1 MGDQGQLSKIIC
13 NVSFEK
19 LNFIRKK
26 TGSDQIRSC
35 YSAQT
40 QPGHCSRIRHSVG
53 RYLLLGKNKLN
64 KATECATNHGIIVN
78 CFSSHFRQVGFF
90 NTVDS
95 KQTFNKDFVDDW
107 IQTIDLWFQNQ
118 PLCQLS
124 HNHWPP
130 VCISVLLVSF

>member
-1 MGDQGQLSKIIC
+1 MCHKSWYHR
-13 NVSFEK
+13 K
-19 LNFIRKK
+19 LF
-26 TGSDQIRSC
+26 
-35 YSAQT
+35 
-40 QPGHCSRIRHSVG
+40 
-53 RYLLLGKNKLN
+53 LL
-64 KATECATNHGIIVN
+64 T
-78 CFSSHFRQVGFF
+78 FSSSGLF

-130 VCISVLLVSF
+130 VCIRVLFIYYLNIKIIS